1 MKRFLA
7 TALSTALLAL
17 AGPAAA
23 AQASGTPYEIRVIL
37 PTTGS
42 GAFLGTHEI
51 VALGVLEKLTN
62 ERGGINGMPLKFV
75 YQDDQTSPVV
85 SVQLTQ
91 AAIAKHVPV
100 VIGSALAATCTA
112 MAAITEKAGPV
123 QYCLS
128 PILRGAP
135 GSYAFSASAGSA
147 DIAAVIARFYKQ
159 HGWTKLALITSTDAS
174 GSDFEKQFDLVM
186 AQPENRSLTLVDREH
201 FGGADLSVSAQMARI
216 KSAAPQ
222 ALVTFATGTPLGTLL
237 HGYHDAG
244 LDIPVTAS
252 GGNMIYEQMA
262 QYAGFTPAK
271 LYFAATR
278 GIAPDANLRPGPI
291 MDAQKVYFNAFK
303 AAKIRPD
310 FATSLAWDPGSIL
323 VYALR
328 KLGPSAT
335 AEQLHGFIEG
345 LHSWAGIDGIYDFRD
360 QSQRGIG
367 QNALVV
373 YHWDTPT
380 GAFAVVSRSAGNL
393 K

>member
-1 MKRFLA
+1 MKRTLA
-7 TALSTALLAL
+7 SL
-17 AGPAAA
+17 AAA
-23 AQASGTPYEIRVIL
+23 AVFALAAPAGAAPVSGAPYEISVIL

-51 VALGVLEKLTN
+51 AALGVLEKLTN
-62 ERGGINGMPLKFV
+62 EHGGINGAPLKFI

-91 AAIAKHVPV
+91 GAIAKHVPV

-112 MAAITEKAGPV
+112 MAAITEKNGPL

-159 HGWTKLALITSTDAS
+159 HGFNKLALITSTDAS
-174 GSDFEKQFDLVM
+174 GSDFEKQFDIVM

-201 FGGADLSVSAQMARI
+201 FALADLSVGAQMARI
-216 KSAAPQ
+216 KAAAPQ
-222 ALVTFATGTPLGTLL
+222 ALITFATGTPLGTLL

-262 QYAGFTPAK
+262 QYAGFIPAR
-271 LYFAATR
+271 LFFAATR
-278 GIAPDANLRPGPI
+278 GIAPDGNLRPGPI
-291 MDAQKVYFNAFK
+291 MDAQNVYFKAFK
-303 AAKIRPD
+303 TAKIRPD

-323 VYALR
+323 IAALR
-328 KLGPSAT
+328 KLGPGAT
-335 AEQLHGFIEG
+335 AERLHAYIEG

-373 YHWDTPT
+373 YHWDAQAN
-380 GAFAVVSRSAGNL
+380 AFTVVSRAAGNL

>member
-1 MKRFLA
+1 MKRS
-7 TALSTALLAL
+7 LSAVFAAALLAL
-17 AGPAAA
+17 AAPAGAA
-23 AQASGTPYEIRVIL
+23 PATGTPYEINVIL

-51 VALGVLEKLTN
+51 AALGVLEKLTN
-62 ERGGINGMPLKFV
+62 QQGGINGAPLKFV
-75 YQDDQTSPVV
+75 YADDQTAPVV
-85 SVQLTQ
+85 SVQLTN
-91 AAIAKHVPV
+91 AAIAKHAPV

-112 MAAITEKAGPV
+112 MAAITEKNGPV

-147 DIAAVIARFYKQ
+147 DIAAVIVRYYKAR
-159 HGWTKLALITSTDAS
+159 GWTKLALITSTDAS
-174 GSDFEKQFDLVM
+174 GSDFEKQFDL
-186 AQPENRSLTLVDREH
+186 ALAAPENRSMTLADREH
-201 FGGADLSVSAQMARI
+201 FGGADLSVGAQMARI
-216 KSAAPQ
+216 KAAAPQ

-262 QYAGFTPAK
+262 QYATFAPAK

-291 MDAQKVYFNAFK
+291 MDAQRVYFKAFK
-303 AAKIRPD
+303 AAGIRPD

-323 VYALR
+323 IAALR
-328 KLGPSAT
+328 KLGPQAT
-335 AEQLHGFIEG
+335 AEQLHAYIEG

-373 YHWDTPT
+373 YHWENASST
-380 GAFAVVSRSAGNL
+380 FAVVSRAAGNL

>member
-1 MKRFLA
+1 MKRNLIALA
-7 TALSTALLAL
+7 TAALLAV
-17 AGPAAA
+17 AAPAAA
-23 AQASGTPYEIRVIL
+23 APSSGTPYEITVIL

-51 VALGVLEKLTN
+51 AALGVLEKLAN
-62 ERGGINGMPLKFV
+62 EHGGIQGAPVKFV
-75 YQDDQTSPVV
+75 FQDDQTAPVV
-85 SVQLTQ
+85 AVQLTQ

-112 MAAITEKAGPV
+112 MAALTSANGPV

-147 DIAAVIARFYKQ
+147 DIAAVIARFYRQ
-159 HGWTKLALITSTDAS
+159 HGWTKIALITSTDAS
-174 GSDFEKQFDLVM
+174 GSDFEKQFDLVL

-201 FGGADLSVSAQMARI
+201 FGTGDLSVSAQMTRI
-216 KSAAPQ
+216 KAAAPQ
-222 ALVTFATGTPLGTLL
+222 GLVTFATGTPLGTLL
-237 HGYHDAG
+237 HGYHDGG
-244 LDIPVTAS
+244 LDMPVTAS

-262 QYAGFTPAK
+262 QYAAFTPAK
-271 LYFAATR
+271 LFFAATR

-291 MDAQKVYFNAFK
+291 MDAQTVYFKAFK
-303 AAKIRPD
+303 EAKIRPD

-323 VYALR
+323 IEGLR
-328 KLGPSAT
+328 KLGPSAN
-335 AEQLHGFIEG
+335 AEQLHAFLQG

-360 QSQRGIG
+360 GSQRGIG

-373 YHWDTPT
+373 YHWEPASGT
-380 GAFAVVSRSAGNL
+380 FAVVSRAAGNL

>member
-1 MKRFLA
+1 MNRLA
-7 TALSTALLAL
+7 VRLLAL
-17 AGPAAA
+17 ALFAALGMPALAA
-23 AQASGTPYEIRVIL
+23 PSGTPYEISVIL

-51 VALGVLEKLTN
+51 AALGVLEKLTN
-62 ERGGINGMPLKFV
+62 AHGGINGQPLKFV
-75 YQDDQTSPVV
+75 FQDDQTSPVV
-85 SVQLTQ
+85 TVQLTQ

-100 VIGSALAATCTA
+100 LIGSALAATCTA
-112 MAAITEKAGPV
+112 MAALTERAGPV

-128 PILRGAP
+128 PILRAAA
-135 GSYAFSASAGSA
+135 GSYAFSASAGSS
-147 DIAAVIARFYKQ
+147 DIAAVVARFYRL
-159 HGWTKLALITSTDAS
+159 HGWTRIALITSTDAS
-174 GSDFEKQFDLVM
+174 GADFEKQFDAVL
-186 AQPENRSLTLVDREH
+186 AQPENRTITLVAREH
-201 FGGADLSVSAQMARI
+201 FNGADLSVGAQMARI
-216 KSAAPQ
+216 KAATPQ

-244 LDIPVTAS
+244 LDMPIVAS

-262 QYAGFTPAK
+262 GYAGFAPTK

-291 MDAQKVYFNAFK
+291 MDAQKAYFTAFK
-303 AAKIRPD
+303 AAGIRPD

-323 VYALR
+323 VEALR
-328 KLGPSAT
+328 KLGPSAS
-335 AEQLHGFIEG
+335 ADQLHAYIEG

-360 QSQRGIG
+360 GSQRGIG

-373 YHWDTPT
+373 YHWET
-380 GAFAVVSRSAGNL
+380 AGGTFSVASHAAGVL